1 MASSRFGL
9 YAPFPTWSPF
19 QTSEMLF
26 LFPIIRHRIQM
37 LMSISIPSTTRF
49 LAVPYSTAGPSS
61 HYISFK
67 FIGCWLSAIESFVLS
82 RVSLVGTSIDAAR
95 VLIIDATYDL
105 IIHGGSHFP
114 AEAPT
119 CMRSRMLC
127 SLQTAGA
134 VLLADT
140 SLNATQPPHAPKFT
154 VSYTSG
160 DR

>member
-1 MASSRFGL
+1 
-9 YAPFPTWSPF
+9 
-19 QTSEMLF
+19 
-26 LFPIIRHRIQM
+26 M

-67 FIGCWLSAIESFVLS
+67 FIGCWLSANESFVLG

-105 IIHGGSHFP
+105 IIH
-114 AEAPT
+114 
-119 CMRSRMLC
+119 
-127 SLQTAGA
+127 

-140 SLNATQPPHAPKFT
+140 LLNATQPPHAPKFT